1 MNMMTER
8 EFEVNRS
15 TVLSGTVVIIDDDE
29 LGNLTS
35 DELHEIVISTAI
47 EEDNWQSYDDY
58 DDDITYE
65 VTEN

>member
-1 MNMMTER
+1 MTER

>member
-1 MNMMTER
+1 MMTER

-47 EEDNWQSYDDY
+47 EEDNWQIYDDY

>member
-1 MNMMTER
+1 MTER

-15 TVLSGTVVIIDDDE
+15 SVLSGTVVIIDDDE

-47 EEDNWQSYDDY
+47 QEDNWQSYDDY

>member
-15 TVLSGTVVIIDDDE
+15 SVLSGTVVIIDDDE

>member
-1 MNMMTER
+1 MMTER

-15 TVLSGTVVIIDDDE
+15 SVLSGTVVIIDDDE

-47 EEDNWQSYDDY
+47 QEDNWQSYDDY

>member
-1 MNMMTER
+1 MMTER

>member
-1 MNMMTER
+1 MTER

-47 EEDNWQSYDDY
+47 EEDNWQIYDDY

>member
-1 MNMMTER
+1 MTER

-15 TVLSGTVVIIDDDE
+15 SVLSGTVVIIDDDE

>member
-1 MNMMTER
+1 MTER

-15 TVLSGTVVIIDDDE
+15 SVLSGTVVIIDDDE

-47 EEDNWQSYDDY
+47 EEDNWQIYDDY

>member
-1 MNMMTER
+1 MMTER

-15 TVLSGTVVIIDDDE
+15 SVLSGTVVIIDDDE

>member
-1 MNMMTER
+1 LTER

>member
-1 MNMMTER
+1 MTER

-47 EEDNWQSYDDY
+47 QEDNWQSYDDY

>member
-1 MNMMTER
+1 MTER
-8 EFEVNRS
+8 EFEVIRS
-15 TVLSGTVVIIDDDE
+15 SVLSGTVVIIDDDE

-47 EEDNWQSYDDY
+47 EEDNWQIYDDY

>member
-47 EEDNWQSYDDY
+47 EEDNWQIYDDY

>member
-1 MNMMTER
+1 MMTER

-47 EEDNWQSYDDY
+47 QEDNWQSYDDY

>member
-1 MNMMTER
+1 LTER

-47 EEDNWQSYDDY
+47 QEDNWQSYDDY

>member
-1 MNMMTER
+1 LTER

-47 EEDNWQSYDDY
+47 QEDNWQSYDDY

-65 VTEN
+65 VSEN

>member
-15 TVLSGTVVIIDDDE
+15 SVLSGTVVIIDDDE

-47 EEDNWQSYDDY
+47 QEDNWQSYDDY